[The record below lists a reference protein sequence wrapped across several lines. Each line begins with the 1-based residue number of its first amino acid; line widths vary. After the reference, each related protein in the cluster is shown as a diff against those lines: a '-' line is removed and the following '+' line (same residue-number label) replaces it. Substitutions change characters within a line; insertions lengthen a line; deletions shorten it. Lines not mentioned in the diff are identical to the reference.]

1 MDTFTATE
9 FTACNKD
16 NLFTKSQLETLA
28 WMAEGKE
35 NFAIGILR
43 GHGEPG
49 AKKLTCQVMHK
60 LQCNNR
66 CLAVARA
73 FKEGYLKAADTSRKV
88 AEATKNNAAKA
99 IAGVLIVISGITAGT
114 GTGDSFLRT
123 ASSRSQGV
131 HRVRW
136 EEVLP
141 ANHGGTNS

>member
-1 MDTFTATE
+1 MQTFTATE

-60 LQCNNR
+60 LECNNR
-66 CLAVARA
+66 CLAIARA
-73 FKEGYLKAADTSRKV
+73 FSKGYLIAKDVATGFADTPKHLII
-88 AEATKNNAAKA
+88 TIA
-99 IAGVLIVISGITAGT
+99 IAYGSFAACVGDGQDFARVAGRTPRITRIGGRNSNRHELSLDSLVGGIA
-114 GTGDSFLRT
+114 
-123 ASSRSQGV
+123 
-131 HRVRW
+131 
-136 EEVLP
+136 
-141 ANHGGTNS
+141 

>member
-1 MDTFTATE
+1 METFTATE
-9 FTACNKD
+9 FTACNI
-16 NLFTKSQLETLA
+16 NNRFTRSQLETLA

-35 NFAIGILR
+35 NFAIGMLR

-49 AKKLTCQVMHK
+49 AKKLTSQVMHK
-60 LQCNNR
+60 LECNNR
-66 CLAVARA
+66 CLAIARA
-73 FKEGYLKAADTSRKV
+73 FTRGYLKARTAAEKA

-131 HRVRW
+131 YRVRW

-141 ANHGGTNS
+141 ANHGSAA

>member
-35 NFAIGILR
+35 NFAIGLLR

-66 CLAVARA
+66 CLAVSRA
-73 FKEGYLKAADTSRKV
+73 FALGYLKAAAATRKA
-88 AEATKNNAAKA
+88 AEAARNNAAKA
-99 IAGVLIVISGITAGT
+99 IAGALIVISGITAGT
-114 GTGDSFLRT
+114 GTGDSFLRS
-123 ASSRSQGV
+123 ASSRSHGV
-131 HRVRW
+131 YRVRW

>member
-1 MDTFTATE
+1 MQTFSATE
-9 FTACNKD
+9 FTACNKGG
-16 NLFTKSQLETLA
+16 LFTQSQLETLA

-49 AKKLTCQVMHK
+49 AKKLTSQVMHK
-60 LQCNNR
+60 LECNNR
-66 CLAVARA
+66 CLAIARA
-73 FKEGYLKAADTSRKV
+73 FSRGYLKARTAAEKA
-88 AEATKNNAAKA
+88 AEATKNNAAKT

-131 HRVRW
+131 YRVRW

-141 ANHGGTNS
+141 ANHGSAA

>member
-1 MDTFTATE
+1 MDPFAATE

-16 NLFTKSQLETLA
+16 GLFTQSQLETLA

-35 NFAIGILR
+35 NFAIGMLR

-49 AKKLTCQVMHK
+49 AKKLTSQVMHK
-60 LQCNNR
+60 LECNNR
-66 CLAVARA
+66 CLAIARA
-73 FKEGYLKAADTSRKV
+73 FSRGYLKARTAAEKA
-88 AEATKNNAAKA
+88 AEAAKNNAAKA

-131 HRVRW
+131 YRVRW

-141 ANHGGTNS
+141 ANHGSAA